1 MEVKEQQQKIP
12 YDTFSQQQPQI
23 YPVTEGIQS
32 PHTLIAYRRNF
43 KHFMIHI
50 KVQDL
55 QVLLEYSPKVIESF
69 IIDYIKHLRDLEKLK
84 RMSIEVHLAAI
95 LHFFDMNDFPISIS
109 SRKKFKRFL
118 PPDES
123 AQEDRPYTTEEIRQ
137 ILDNCYDERSRVI
150 ILLMVS
156 TGMRIGAIHTLQI
169 GDLTKI
175 LEWNLYKIQVY
186 ARSKHDRY
194 YTFCTPECANAIDAY
209 LEYRKRFGEDV
220 TKRSSPLIRE
230 QFNIDDKIRIHS
242 PRPLSRRMIVHLVE
256 QALKRS
262 GVKTSGEVMRSHGFR
277 KAWITHSIKAKVDY
291 NAREYLV
298 GHRLRQND
306 PSYDRTPE
314 EDRLQEYLKSVD
326 LLTTSLENRLRK
338 EIKYK
343 DQIIDYKLQEKDD
356 ALVTLS
362 DQVMKLMAEV
372 QELKRKSSP
381 GYISETSD
389 GQPREPVLQ

>member
-1 MEVKEQQQKIP
+1 MEQQKRP

-32 PHTLIAYRRNF
+32 PYTLIAYRRNF
-43 KHFMIHI
+43 KHFMNHI

-69 IIDYIKHLRDLEKLK
+69 IIDYIKHLRDVEKLR

-95 LHFFDMNDFPISIS
+95 LHFFDMNDFPISIA

-123 AQEDRPYTTEEIRQ
+123 TQEDRPYTTEEIRQ
-137 ILDNCYDERSRVI
+137 ILDKCYDERSRVI

-156 TGMRIGAIHTLQI
+156 TGMRIGAVHTLQI

-175 LEWNLYKIQVY
+175 LDWNLYKIQVY

-194 YTFCTPECANAIDAY
+194 YTFCTPECAKAIDSY
-209 LEYRKRFGEDV
+209 LEYRRRFGEDI
-220 TKRSSPLIRE
+220 TKRASPLIRE

-242 PRPLSRRMIVHLVE
+242 PRSLSRRMIVHLVE
-256 QALKRS
+256 QVLKRS
-262 GVKTSGEVMRSHGFR
+262 GVKTSEVMRSHGFR

-298 GHRLRQND
+298 GHRLRRND
-306 PSYDRTPE
+306 PSYDRTSE
-314 EDRLQEYLKSVD
+314 EDRLQEFLKSVD
-326 LLTTSLENRLRK
+326 LLTLSSENRLRK
-338 EIKYK
+338 EIQDK
-343 DQIIDYKLQEKDD
+343 DQIINHKLQEKDD

-362 DQVMKLMAEV
+362 DQVMKLMVEV
-372 QELKRKSSP
+372 QELKQKK
-381 GYISETSD
+381 
-389 GQPREPVLQ
+389 